1 MKYAYRD
8 TNLRAD
14 TRQLID
20 QMNMLID
27 SYVAQGFRLSVPGTF
42 RKPCSTP
49 RPPQGAAKGAT

>member
-49 RPPQGAAKGAT
+49 RPPQGAAK